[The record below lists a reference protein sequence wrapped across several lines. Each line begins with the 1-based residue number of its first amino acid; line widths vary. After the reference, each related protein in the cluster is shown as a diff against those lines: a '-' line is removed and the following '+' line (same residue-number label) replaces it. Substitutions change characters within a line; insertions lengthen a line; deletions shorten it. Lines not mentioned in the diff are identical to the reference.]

1 MPSYANNPS
10 APAGYS
16 RGTFIL
22 MAKQRTPKPFR
33 LPDRTIDQLAALV
46 AGGHCTN
53 ETAATVEAINYLYYH
68 KIESANTVTLA
79 SRKVAEAAT
88 MPEISEIDGKLWL
101 NLGSGLL
108 ADGAAQ
114 MLLAQFGDDVDAQ
127 QNAVEEWLIYHK
139 RAADDAYALFRAIIM
154 FRFE

>member
-1 MPSYANNPS
+1 
-10 APAGYS
+10 
-16 RGTFIL
+16 

-33 LPDRTIDQLAALV
+33 LPDRALNQLSELV

-53 ETAATVEAINYLYYH
+53 ETAATVEAINALYYH
-68 KIESANTVTLA
+68 KVEAANMVSLA
-79 SRKVAEAAT
+79 SRKVAEAPT
-88 MPEISEIDGKLWL
+88 SPEITEIDGKLWL

-108 ADGAAQ
+108 AEGAAQ
-114 MLLAQFGDDVDAQ
+114 MLETQFPNDVRVR
-127 QNAVEEWLIYHK
+127 QNAIEEWLIYHK